1 MASVQCYICYESG
14 TYTDDSGA
22 KNKDIYTLSFRY
34 CTESWGWV
42 AFIHSTYIYWV
53 TFMELAYPL
62 DRLWGNRIDMNTAI
76 MNSQT
81 MKGGTHLKQPPRKK
95 ICDKRGKFNKLWEQ
109 GRWTNI
115 LTDCSGK
122 TSLRENGIWDDT
134 LSRVE
139 FR

>member
-1 MASVQCYICYESG
+1 MMASVQCYICYESG

-95 ICDKRGKFNKLWEQ
+95 SVIREENSISCESKADEPTFWQIAQGKPLLEKMVFEM
-109 GRWTNI
+109 I
-115 LTDCSGK
+115 P
-122 TSLRENGIWDDT
+122 
-134 LSRVE
+134 
-139 FR
+139 